1 MAQDT
6 GSAPPDKRWERA
18 LVTGASSGI
27 GDAFARVLASEGTDL
42 IVVARN
48 EERLQALA
56 EELVGAHDIDVE
68 VLRADLSDATD
79 LAAVEARVA
88 APDDPVDLLV
98 NNAGYGINGP
108 FGEIPVDDE
117 EAEIRVNVVALTRL
131 THAAIGRMRGVE
143 GGGVLNVS
151 SVAAFQPGPSS
162 ANYGATK
169 AYVLS
174 LSQAVHEEQK
184 SDGGVHVSC
193 LCPGLTRT
201 EFQDRGGYDVTSM
214 PDFLWQDSETVAR
227 AGLDGVAANRPVVV
241 PGVHN
246 KALTA
251 TMRLV
256 PMGIARRSAGL
267 VTERLR

>member
-1 MAQDT
+1 M
-6 GSAPPDKRWERA
+6 
-18 LVTGASSGI
+18 TGASSGI

-48 EERLQALA
+48 EKRLGALA

-68 VLRADLSDATD
+68 ILCADLADSEQ
-79 LAAVEARVA
+79 LSAVEARVA
-88 APDDPVDLLV
+88 VEDDPVDLLV

-117 EAEIRVNVVALTRL
+117 EAEIRVNVIALARL
-131 THAAIGRMRGVE
+131 MHAAVARMGASG

-151 SVAAFQPGPSS
+151 SIAAFQPGPRS

-169 AYVLS
+169 SYVLS
-174 LSQAVHEEQK
+174 VSQAVHQEQK
-184 SDGGVHVSC
+184 VSGGVHVSC
-193 LCPGLTRT
+193 LCPGFTRT
-201 EFQDRGGYDVTSM
+201 EFQDRGGYDVGSM
-214 PDFLWQDSETVAR
+214 PSFLWQDSETVAR
-227 AGLDGVAANRPVVV
+227 AGLDGVAANRAVVV

-256 PMGIARRSAGL
+256 PIGVARRAAGI
-267 VTERLR
+267 VTDRLR